1 MPQERSENLPVF
13 SEGFGKVQ
21 KRVITADE
29 VAKLLS
35 ELLWNLRTSGQNE
48 SGWHNELASVCENH
62 PSSIENWQKGLAKV
76 SLLDA
81 LRLMA
86 HLGEP
91 FAKPLLALAGL
102 HVGLESSAAEQR
114 VFPKMSSSGK
124 NRNWQPPWWNR
135 RACAAS
141 ARAG

>member
-1 MPQERSENLPVF
+1 MVE
-13 SEGFGKVQ
+13 K
-21 KRVITADE
+21 KVITADE
-29 VAKLLS
+29 VSKQIS
-35 ELLWNLRTSGQNE
+35 ELLWSLRQPGQNE

-91 FAKPLLALAGL
+91 FAKPLIALAGL
-102 HVGLESSAAEQR
+102 HVGLEATTAEHELAELKTRIGALDEHAKGVFERLAEQKEKHDAEPIPFR
-114 VFPKMSSSGK
+114 GPIK
-124 NRNWQPPWWNR
+124 
-135 RACAAS
+135 
-141 ARAG
+141 